1 MKKII
6 FFLLFI
12 LASLCSIAQDTYR
25 AVSLTYGVWDAYKE
39 SYKWDDLVP
48 VDVPVTVK
56 GTVINVY
63 SQRVQTFRTLDEGR
77 DLDAYT
83 IQWYAIDQD
92 GDHCHIRFT
101 SLDDNFFMAIS
112 YSNICYYY
120 KLEEY

>member
-1 MKKII
+1 MKKLI

-12 LASLCSIAQDTYR
+12 FASICSIAQDTYR

-48 VDVPVTVK
+48 VDVPVSVK

-101 SLDDNFFMAIS
+101 SLEGNFFMAIS

-120 KLEEY
+120 RLEEY